1 VTRDADGWSTHEPG
15 ASARCGRERHKT
27 TPAADRRLFDT
38 VTPPKEQE
46 REATSASHDHRT
58 DVDGRGG
65 RAEEKK
71 RRHSTCTGSSDHG
84 CTVAG
89 TRHLRDSTIVRRFR
103 RGVDAA
109 ASASIEGVDDADGRP
124 ARLRLHAR
132 RVRAMAAVARS
143 PSAPFIHDRAEWSAP
158 FAGQPAVARRRRELR
173 ASGGRGGAGRRFA
186 TWCSAACWRQQLDGF
201 WRGRCRSAEPAPSRS
216 VRACHTAVSRRTR
229 AGAPRSFTNPA
240 SGASRSTAR
249 RRTARLARTPP
260 ARRA

>member
-1 VTRDADGWSTHEPG
+1 MAGPRTSRERRRDAEGKSTRPRQLRTEGCSTRLHLRRNKNARRHPALMITILTWMDGV
-15 ASARCGRERHKT
+15 AGRR
-27 TPAADRRLFDT
+27 
-38 VTPPKEQE
+38 
-46 REATSASHDHRT
+46 
-58 DVDGRGG
+58 
-65 RAEEKK
+65 KK